1 MTRTQLARAVAGATG
16 ESPRTILALGFQ
28 AAPAPP
34 RDLPPEDLCLAV
46 DCPFCGRPARLP
58 AKPAGAPPLA
68 ECDRC
73 DVVFDHSPDE
83 VYAASERA
91 FPAPSSS
98 RRAGCGS
105 DRRRMRP

>member
-1 MTRTQLARAVAGATG
+1 MTRIQLARAIAGATG

-28 AAPAPP
+28 VAPAPP

-58 AKPAGAPPLA
+58 AGPAGVPPLA
-68 ECDRC
+68 DCDRC
-73 DVVFDHSPDE
+73 DVVFDFSPDE
-83 VYAASERA
+83 VYAASEPA
-91 FPAPSSS
+91 FSASSS

-105 DRRRMRP
+105 GRRPMWP